1 MMQMC
6 YLPLK
11 GGAHGSK
18 ARLPQVTCQHGISK
32 RKDSGKTKEFSMPK
46 ITVAMPVYN
55 DSSYLQES
63 IDSILKQ
70 TFNDFTLLI
79 IDDGSTD
86 NSLKIISKYND
97 KRIKIIRHH
106 QNMGR
111 PRARN
116 TALATAD
123 SEYLAWM
130 DADDIARVDRLQK
143 QIAFLDEHPQLS
155 ICGGYLLRFNEGS
168 GIAKHPCHKERI
180 TAQTIFQPAILNT
193 TAMMRLADIRQ
204 ASLQYDTE
212 FSRAEDFVFWVQA
225 FLYHDLKG
233 VNLNTIL
240 CDWREFNREA
250 TSFWHSLAIQK
261 YIVPWLNIDI
271 SPEEIA
277 IHAGLSNPQRVQF
290 IQQYGIEAIFDWLE
304 RLHIHFR
311 QSHFPYTPAVN
322 AILKEYAE
330 RIIASSANPIRALKV
345 YKKTMLSH
353 THEPIFLYCRTLA
366 RMGKKIVDHL
376 A

>member
-1 MMQMC
+1 M
-6 YLPLK
+6 
-11 GGAHGSK
+11 
-18 ARLPQVTCQHGISK
+18 T
-32 RKDSGKTKEFSMPK
+32 K
-46 ITVAMPVYN
+46 ITVAMPVFN
-55 DSSYLQES
+55 DGHYVKEA
-63 IDSILKQ
+63 IDSILDQ
-70 TFNDFTLLI
+70 TLSDFTLLI
-79 IDDGSTD
+79 VDDGSTD
-86 NSLKIISKYND
+86 SSPRIIENYD
-97 KRIKIIRHH
+97 DRRIKIIHH
-106 QNMGR
+106 PQNMGR
-111 PRARN
+111 AAARN
-116 TALATAD
+116 TALQYAD
-123 SEYLAWM
+123 SEYFAWM
-130 DADDIARVDRLQK
+130 DGDDIARPDRLQK
-143 QIAFLDEHPQLS
+143 QTFFLDEHPEIS

-168 GIAKHPCHKERI
+168 GIAKHPCHQERI
-180 TAQTIFQPAILNT
+180 TAQTIFQPAILNP

-212 FSRAEDFVFWVQA
+212 FSRAQDFVFWIQA

-240 CDWREFNREA
+240 CDWREFNRKT

-304 RLHIHFR
+304 RLHIHFK

-345 YKKTMLSH
+345 YKKTTLSH